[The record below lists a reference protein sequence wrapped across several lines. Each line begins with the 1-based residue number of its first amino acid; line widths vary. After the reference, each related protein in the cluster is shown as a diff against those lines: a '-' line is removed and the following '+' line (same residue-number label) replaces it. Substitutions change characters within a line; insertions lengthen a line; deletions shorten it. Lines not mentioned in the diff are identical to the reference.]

1 MKMSEAWWT
10 QKRTVSVVTDTEGW
24 FDPFAQELAERICE
38 NCDAG
43 QFVRDQNQVPEGDVA
58 FYLSCLKLTPDE
70 ILARNR
76 INLVVHASALPK
88 GRGFSPVVWQILEG
102 QNEIPLTLFEMDGT
116 ADTGPIVKQSTIG
129 FQGHE
134 LNDEIR
140 DALGRSI
147 VDICLEYLK
156 AETRPV
162 AVAQS
167 GEPTWYRRR
176 KPADSELDPE
186 KSIAEQFQLLRVVD
200 NERYPAFFTI
210 NGQTYTLKI
219 AKAD

>member
-1 MKMSEAWWT
+1 MSEDWWT

-24 FDPFAQELAERICE
+24 FDPFALDLVDRIE
-38 NCDAG
+38 NNGDHA
-43 QFVRDQNQVPEGDVA
+43 QFIRDQNQVPEGDVA
-58 FYLSCLKLTPDE
+58 FYLSCLKLTPDA

-102 QNEIPLTLFEMDGT
+102 LNEIPLTLFEMDGT
-116 ADTGPIVKQSTIG
+116 ADTGPIVRQSTIT
-129 FQGHE
+129 FDGHE

-147 VDICLEYLK
+147 VDICVEYLT

-162 AVAQS
+162 AVAQT
-167 GEPTWYRRR
+167 GEPTWYPRRR
-176 KPADSELDPE
+176 PADSELDPE
-186 KSIAEQFQLLRVVD
+186 KTIAEQFQLLRVVD

-210 NGQTYTLKI
+210 GGQTYTLKI